1 MSTKRYMNSGEDSLG
16 IYLREVRKT
25 RILTQQE
32 EVDLAKRSQG
42 GDDTALDELVRNNL
56 RFVISVAKEYQN
68 QGLPLTDLISEGNC
82 GLILAAKKF
91 DHTKGFKFISYAV
104 WWIKQC
110 IMSSLNDNSRTVRIP
125 ANVVNKLYKSRKEI
139 AEFEKHNH
147 RQPTK
152 EEVDMVD
159 IPKCISLNITI
170 NEDGD
175 EYTNVIENKD
185 ADRPDEDK
193 KMHLIIKKE
202 ISKVLDTISPRERD
216 IIESYYGING
226 TPMTLEMIGE
236 EYDLT
241 KERIRQIKDKAIRKL
256 RHHVEPL
263 RDLIYD

>member
-16 IYLREVRKT
+16 IYLRDVRKT
-25 RILTQQE
+25 RILTQTE
-32 EVDLAKRSQG
+32 EVELAKRAQD

-91 DHTKGFKFISYAV
+91 DYTKGYKFISYAV

-125 ANVVNKLYKSRKEI
+125 ANVVNKLYKSNREI
-139 AEFEKHNH
+139 AKFEKQFH

-152 EEVDMVD
+152 EEVERVE

-175 EYTNVIENKD
+175 EYMNVIEDKN

-193 KMHLIIKKE
+193 KMALLIKKE
-202 ISKVLDTISPRERD
+202 ISNVLGTISPRERD

-226 TPMTLEMIGE
+226 TPMTLEMIGA

-256 RHHVEPL
+256 RHHIEPL